1 MIPFLEDHNTFNT
14 CHEDITFWLLQIL
27 SIVFWFILTVGPC
40 NMHTDCIYY
49 AAETFMRQNAYFGV
63 RGVYHVKHLGKSLL
77 EGIKKLNK
85 KLCH

>member
-1 MIPFLEDHNTFNT
+1 
-14 CHEDITFWLLQIL
+14 
-27 SIVFWFILTVGPC
+27 
-40 NMHTDCIYY
+40 MHTDCIYY